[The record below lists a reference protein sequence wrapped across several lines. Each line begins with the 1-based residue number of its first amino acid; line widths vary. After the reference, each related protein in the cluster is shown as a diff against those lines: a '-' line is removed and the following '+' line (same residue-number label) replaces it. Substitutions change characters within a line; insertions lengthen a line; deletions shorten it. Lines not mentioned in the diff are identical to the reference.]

1 MVINVEK
8 TLVVK
13 FTTEWSLYEISMKKK
28 LFLTVEHNMICL
40 QLCSHSRALKYRVF
54 SPGSIAKLAHVNN
67 QILSGANNSLHHRQ
81 FVTLFWCNC
90 N

>member
-28 LFLTVEHNMICL
+28 LFLTVEHNIIL
-40 QLCSHSRALKYRVF
+40 FTAL
-54 SPGSIAKLAHVNN
+54 
-67 QILSGANNSLHHRQ
+67 
-81 FVTLFWCNC
+81 
-90 N
+90 